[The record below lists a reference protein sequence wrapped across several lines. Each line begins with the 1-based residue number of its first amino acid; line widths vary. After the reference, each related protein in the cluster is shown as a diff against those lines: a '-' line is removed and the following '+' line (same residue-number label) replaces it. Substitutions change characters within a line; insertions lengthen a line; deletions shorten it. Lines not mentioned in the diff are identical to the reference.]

1 MNPISFDM
9 SEPLVAAE
17 IPENDILVPVEFKE
31 CLNNNDIYQSTGFS
45 IEIPSKKRGKK
56 AKKQN
61 EKEIMKNYFDELTMK
76 SSESM
81 KEVVNEEYILDDC
94 AAYYIQSPNNEH
106 EEPSDNDPKNHID
119 SSAITSLEE
128 SGRVDNDHGQAFL
141 SYTEERPEGRSLE
154 KGIKKGANNKT
165 PTGKKKGAC
174 RNIEKSGGV
183 SEGHNTGGL
192 LYPEERPK
200 GACRNI
206 ENPGGVTED
215 HDTGFHLYSGERPNS
230 TFRVGVDYP
239 KVRSKRGGTGGEAPN
254 EGARKNI
261 KNENING
268 KNIPNSL
275 EKKMMKP
282 RNATQQQYVN
292 YLNLHDKK
300 IIFAIGPAGTGKTM
314 FATQY
319 AMKHF
324 LLGNYD
330 KIIFTRPTVSVD
342 EDIGFLPGSIEEKL
356 SPWLRP
362 IFDILYEFITVKEVQ
377 TFLEEKVFE
386 MAPIGYLRGR
396 TFKRAF
402 IIADEMQNCTKNQ
415 MKMLLT
421 RLGENSRMII
431 TGDLEQHDRTG
442 ETNGLADFLSKLRK
456 KRSESIEL
464 IEFERNDIL
473 REPIIK
479 EVLEIYSL

>member
-1 MNPISFDM
+1 MDSISFDM
-9 SEPLVAAE
+9 SEIVAKDE
-17 IPENDILVPVEFKE
+17 IEENRDSSIVEFKE
-31 CLNNNDIYQSTGFS
+31 RTSNNVICDTTFFS
-45 IEIPSKKRGKK
+45 VEIPSKKRGKK

-61 EKEIMKNYFDELTMK
+61 EKEIMKNYFDEIAMK
-76 SSESM
+76 SSKIM
-81 KEVVNEEYILDDC
+81 KEPVNDGYILDDC
-94 AAYYIQSPNNEH
+94 TAYYIDANSDQSDSHKNSDTNSYIGTNTNNYTGT
-106 EEPSDNDPKNHID
+106 NTNNHIENGNIQKGSKRG
-119 SSAITSLEE
+119 SSTKTSA
-128 SGRVDNDHGQAFL
+128 GKKRGGADGTKN
-141 SYTEERPEGRSLE
+141 ER
-154 KGIKKGANNKT
+154 IAGANRE
-165 PTGKKKGAC
+165 GDDRVVF
-174 RNIEKSGGV
+174 RNGMKEN
-183 SEGHNTGGL
+183 ENTGG
-192 LYPEERPK
+192 K
-200 GACRNI
+200 G
-206 ENPGGVTED
+206 
-215 HDTGFHLYSGERPNS
+215 
-230 TFRVGVDYP
+230 
-239 KVRSKRGGTGGEAPN
+239 
-254 EGARKNI
+254 
-261 KNENING
+261 
-268 KNIPNSL
+268 IPNAI

-282 RNATQQQYVN
+282 KNASQEQYVN
-292 YLNLHDKK
+292 HLNHHDKK

-319 AMKHF
+319 AIKHF

-377 TFLEEKVFE
+377 TLLEEKVFE

-396 TFKRAF
+396 TFKRSF

-421 RLGENSRMII
+421 RLGEQSRMVV

-464 IEFERNDIL
+464 VEFERNDIL

>member
-1 MNPISFDM
+1 MNPVSFDM
-9 SEPLVAAE
+9 SEISRTDDMILLNGTNE
-17 IPENDILVPVEFKE
+17 INEINENEGLLPTVEIKE
-31 CLNNNDIYQSTGFS
+31 STNSNNICDTTFFS
-45 IEIPSKKRGKK
+45 IEPPALSKKRGKK

-61 EKEIMKNYFDELTMK
+61 EKEIMKNYFDEIAMK
-76 SSESM
+76 SSEIV
-81 KEVVNEEYILDDC
+81 KETAIEDYTLDDC
-94 AAYYIQSPNNEH
+94 NAYYIDTSRGDKQGDQSYSHTNTHIFRHSNPENPVITYTGNNTEDH
-106 EEPSDNDPKNHID
+106 KQTNTCIGSNSDIYSGNNTNGTPQKGSKRG
-119 SSAITSLEE
+119 SST
-128 SGRVDNDHGQAFL
+128 
-141 SYTEERPEGRSLE
+141 
-154 KGIKKGANNKT
+154 KT
-165 PTGKKKGAC
+165 TTGKK
-174 RNIEKSGGV
+174 
-183 SEGHNTGGL
+183 
-192 LYPEERPK
+192 
-200 GACRNI
+200 
-206 ENPGGVTED
+206 
-215 HDTGFHLYSGERPNS
+215 
-230 TFRVGVDYP
+230 
-239 KVRSKRGGTGGEAPN
+239 RGGSDGG
-254 EGARKNI
+254 KNDHT
-261 KNENING
+261 NG
-268 KNIPNSL
+268 KSIPNAI

-282 RNATQQQYVN
+282 KNASQEQYVN

-396 TFKRAF
+396 TFKRSF

-421 RLGENSRMII
+421 RLGENSRMVV

-464 IEFERNDIL
+464 VEFERNDIL

>member
-9 SEPLVAAE
+9 SETITP
-17 IPENDILVPVEFKE
+17 PNTENEESIIVEFKE
-31 CLNNNDIYQSTGFS
+31 CSNNNDICDTTLFS
-45 IEIPSKKRGKK
+45 VELPPSCKKKGKK
-56 AKKQN
+56 TKKQN
-61 EKEIMKNYFDELTMK
+61 EKEIMKNYFNEIAMK
-76 SSESM
+76 SSEIT
-81 KEVVNEEYILDDC
+81 KETINEEYILDEC
-94 AAYYIQSPNNEH
+94 NTYYLDTNIRDKK
-106 EEPSDNDPKNHID
+106 SDNSDSRTNSPTNSPTSDTTNSHIGNNSTGITTTQKGSKR
-119 SSAITSLEE
+119 SSSTNTS
-128 SGRVDNDHGQAFL
+128 
-141 SYTEERPEGRSLE
+141 
-154 KGIKKGANNKT
+154 KT
-165 PTGKKKGAC
+165 TTGKKRGGA
-174 RNIEKSGGV
+174 ESTKH
-183 SEGHNTGGL
+183 ENTGG
-192 LYPEERPK
+192 K
-200 GACRNI
+200 G
-206 ENPGGVTED
+206 
-215 HDTGFHLYSGERPNS
+215 
-230 TFRVGVDYP
+230 
-239 KVRSKRGGTGGEAPN
+239 
-254 EGARKNI
+254 
-261 KNENING
+261 
-268 KNIPNSL
+268 IPHSL
-275 EKKMMKP
+275 EKKIMKP
-282 RNATQQQYVN
+282 KNASQEQYVN
-292 YLNLHDKK
+292 YLNLHNKK

-319 AMKHF
+319 AIKHF

-421 RLGENSRMII
+421 RLGEHSRMVV

-456 KRSESIEL
+456 RRSESIEL
-464 IEFERNDIL
+464 VEFERNDIL